1 MGNIKGLILHNSSKV
16 KGYDDFINE
25 GLFKRVFGGKKKEQ
39 EKTEE
44 KPKPFVVNPESDYT
58 YLLSILDKAKS
69 DPSIINLTYQEIDF
83 SEWKEDETR
92 DINFR
97 VKFRIKVNK
106 LKRFKSSLKE
116 DISVLLNFSFNKEL
130 NITRV
135 TIYESYDLIGKE
147 WAPASKDT
155 SYGYGGGD
163 YSLYKKSDG
172 NFSFEV
178 IYVYSKSRFTGELD
192 IFGKKDIKE
201 GLDSMFDYIRD
212 KEPSSSYDYHIDD
225 VLKRS
230 NERYQRD
237 VLVDDVNSNINKI
250 KECFYDLMDI
260 SENNSV
266 NIEHK
271 REGGSDFF
279 KVIFTVKGLK
289 VPNTSH
295 ITGTNQRYNVD
306 WARFE
311 LNDTLIKVI
320 SSLSDIKPMLMD
332 IISDDIEVDVVLKND
347 TVIVSIKI

>member
-1 MGNIKGLILHNSSKV
+1 MGDIKKV

-25 GLFKRVFGGKKKEQ
+25 GLFKRVFGKKAKES
-39 EKTEE
+39 EPIEVE
-44 KPKPFVVNPESDYT
+44 KPFVVNPDSDYM

-69 DPSIINLTYQEIDF
+69 DPSIIDLIYQEIDF
-83 SEWKEDETR
+83 SNLKVDEAH
-92 DINFR
+92 DLGLR

-106 LKRFKSSLKE
+106 LKRFKSSLKDE
-116 DISVLLNFSFNKEL
+116 IAVLLNFGFNNDL

-135 TIYESYDLIGKE
+135 WVYESYDLIGKE
-147 WAPASKDT
+147 WGAAWKDY
-155 SYGYGGGD
+155 SMYGSSGD
-163 YSLYKKSDG
+163 YNVHKHQDG
-172 NFSFEV
+172 RFTFEFHH
-178 IYVYSKSRFTGELD
+178 IYSKSRFTGELD
-192 IFGKKDIKE
+192 IFGTKDIKE

-212 KEPSSSYDYHIDD
+212 KEPSSSYYYHIDD
-225 VLKRS
+225 VLKKS
-230 NERYQRD
+230 KERYQRD

-266 NIEHK
+266 DIEHK

-295 ITGTNQRYNVD
+295 TASNNRYNVN
-306 WARFE
+306 WAKFE

-332 IISDDIEVDVVLKND
+332 IISDDIEVNVVLKND
-347 TVIVSIKI
+347 TVMVNIKI